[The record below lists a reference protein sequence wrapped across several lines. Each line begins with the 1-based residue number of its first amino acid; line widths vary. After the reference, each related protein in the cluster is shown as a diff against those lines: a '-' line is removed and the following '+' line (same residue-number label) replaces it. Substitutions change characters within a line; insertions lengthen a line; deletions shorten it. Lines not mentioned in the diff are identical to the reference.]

1 MEQKKKMKVRLF
13 GGDSC
18 PICELALLKIECE
31 KDTFEY
37 EYIDAFAD
45 ETQDLCDEN
54 EVEELPHI
62 QIYDDYDTDKIVAE
76 FVGPDVLTK
85 LRDICG

>member
-1 MEQKKKMKVRLF
+1 MKVRLF

-18 PICELALLKIECE
+18 PICELALLKLECE

-45 ETQDLCDEN
+45 EVQTLCDQHK
-54 EVEELPHI
+54 VEELPHI
-62 QIYDDYDTDKIVAE
+62 QIFDDYEKDKIIAE
-76 FVGPDVLTK
+76 FVGPDVLSA
-85 LRDICG
+85 LRDICD